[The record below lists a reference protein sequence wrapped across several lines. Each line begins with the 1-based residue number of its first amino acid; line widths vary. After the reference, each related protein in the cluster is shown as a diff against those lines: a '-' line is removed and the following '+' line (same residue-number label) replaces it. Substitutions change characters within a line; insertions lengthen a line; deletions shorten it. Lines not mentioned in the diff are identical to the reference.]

1 MFVADVDR
9 VMATPKRKL
18 DAKRC
23 DVFLCCED
31 ENINSYYTYLKQF
44 IYVESQILQLFI
56 LWLSQTDIYDLARP

>member
-56 LWLSQTDIYDLARP
+56 L